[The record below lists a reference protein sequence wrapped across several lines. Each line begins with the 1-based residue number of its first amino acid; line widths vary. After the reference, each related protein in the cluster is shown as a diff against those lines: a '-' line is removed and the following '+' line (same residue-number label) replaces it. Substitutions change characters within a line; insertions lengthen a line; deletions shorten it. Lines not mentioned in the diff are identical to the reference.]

1 VIRKVA
7 IAIAAAC
14 VAWVVGV
21 TLFYRSGGINPAGVV
36 PSLGCLTALWG
47 SVRSDSSLM
56 WFGTGS
62 SRFRFQCRAGGRTR
76 RARPRR
82 RFIRSVP
89 RQRGEP
95 MRPGLVARPRWSPSN
110 RGFRLDGGR

>member
-47 SVRSDSSLM
+47 SVRSDSRLM
-56 WFGTGS
+56 WFGTGVVLVS
-62 SRFRFQCRAGGRTR
+62 AVAFVFSVGPAVAPTALALVVGSFVLSRG
-76 RARPRR
+76 
-82 RFIRSVP
+82 SEV
-89 RQRGEP
+89 
-95 MRPGLVARPRWSPSN
+95 SP
-110 RGFRLDGGR
+110 